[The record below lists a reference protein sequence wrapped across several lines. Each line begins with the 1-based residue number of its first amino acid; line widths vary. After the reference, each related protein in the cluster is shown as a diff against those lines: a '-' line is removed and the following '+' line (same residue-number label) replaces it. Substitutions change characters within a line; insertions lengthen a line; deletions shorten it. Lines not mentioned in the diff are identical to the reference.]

1 MNKSKFVQFVVSLFV
16 SPKSKTRSELLVELR
31 TLTNQFTQSQSMA
44 LEPVP
49 VPWDPN
55 DCVNLG
61 NIIAAL
67 QTTYSRECPII

>member
-1 MNKSKFVQFVVSLFV
+1 MNKNKFVQFVVSLFV
-16 SPKSKTRSELLVELR
+16 SPKPKTRSELLVELKI
-31 TLTNQFTQSQSMA
+31 LTNKFTELQSMA

-49 VPWDPN
+49 VPWGPN